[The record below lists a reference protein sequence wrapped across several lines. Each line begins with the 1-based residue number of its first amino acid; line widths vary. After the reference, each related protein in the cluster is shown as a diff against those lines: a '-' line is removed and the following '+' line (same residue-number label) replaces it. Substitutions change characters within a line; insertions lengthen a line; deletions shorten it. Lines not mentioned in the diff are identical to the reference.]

1 MTTFSKNVRISDM
14 RRTTVSV
21 LVCAGALLLATAA
34 QAEWGP
40 PEIAVQGY
48 LTNLVD
54 EPLEG
59 PLRDEKKRGSW
70 TVALDIAVLAT
81 TSLRIRLLHFFV
93 PQENGFSGGVSH
105 GSKLAAFVEVSPD
118 DC

>member
-1 MTTFSKNVRISDM
+1 MSACLAARMARPVVLAPTRLNTRTSSSGVRARSACC
-14 RRTTVSV
+14 V
-21 LVCAGALLLATAA
+21 AATRCDHDDHH
-34 QAEWGP
+34 AETG
-40 PEIAVQGY
+40 
-48 LTNLVD
+48 D